1 MQDDNNNWWIAPA
14 MIGLL
19 VLLML
24 TASCAKIEVTPPQL
38 RLLPAPVRMLPVNY
52 YEGWARAIGW
62 FDAHEAE
69 ISDIDQGN
77 RFIEGRLGLSGDDTR
92 LDCGTFHVDT
102 ALSPPSI
109 VKVAKVRIYLRGV
122 FAEHAEARI
131 NVTGHYK
138 MTLVDNYAA
147 QLITRT
153 GPCVLAGRLE
163 RGIFAFLAGP
173 F

>member
-1 MQDDNNNWWIAPA
+1 MPNDERKWWVYLAIL
-14 MIGLL
+14 GLL
-19 VLLML
+19 VLLLM
-24 TASCAKIEVTPPQL
+24 TASCAKIEVTPPEV
-38 RLLPAPVRMLPVNY
+38 RLTAAPVRTLPVG
-52 YEGWARAIGW
+52 YEEAWARTIGW

-69 ISDIDQGN
+69 ITDIDQGN
-77 RFIEGRLGLSGDDTR
+77 RYIEGRLGLASMDAR

-109 VKVAKVRIYLRGV
+109 VKIAKVRVYLRGV

-131 NVTGHYK
+131 NVTGYYK

-153 GPCVLAGRLE
+153 GPCVSRGGLE
-163 RGIFAFLAGP
+163 REIFAFLAGP